1 MITDARGQSAP
12 AEPTRSAARV
22 EREPRQRAAFALW
35 LLMVG
40 GFIGFVAAGTVTLG
54 AGSRQG
60 DEARVVDVWRRF
72 FAALPDVG
80 NATLLVIVV
89 AGAIAAVLALS
100 ALGLWLAL
108 TASDR
113 AAGSPTGEHGSA

>member
-22 EREPRQRAAFALW
+22 EREPRHRAAFVLW

-40 GFIGFVAAGTVTLG
+40 GFLGYVAGGTVTLG

-60 DEARVVDVWRRF
+60 D
-72 FAALPDVG
+72 
-80 NATLLVIVV
+80 
-89 AGAIAAVLALS
+89 
-100 ALGLWLAL
+100 
-108 TASDR
+108 
-113 AAGSPTGEHGSA
+113 